1 MDFSLDESQQAV
13 ADLADQILE
22 SRVSPEGIK
31 EMEDA
36 GDWYDRDTYA
46 ELAKAGLCGIGL
58 GEDIGGGGMGIL
70 EAAQAMEAMGRHVT
84 PLPLWSCTLA
94 AMAIDRFGTDEQR
107 QRELPGVADGSSLLT
122 VGIQEWH
129 NDDYLSP
136 AMQATSTGASS
147 SENSWRLDGTK
158 IVVEFAE
165 ESQKILVT
173 ARADEGI
180 GLFLASLDDAGISKE
195 AGTSIRLQPVHELAF
210 NDVTAEL
217 VGEISQP
224 SSDNSAVWLTRAA
237 TALLCATQVGVL
249 DKALKMTA
257 EYTSTREQFGRP
269 IATFQA
275 VTQSLAN
282 QFMHV
287 NGAKLTTASAL
298 YLMSTTE
305 GAAREGAAGGGEAR
319 GEDIGSDID
328 KALHV
333 AKWYA
338 SHCAHEVAHATQHV
352 HGGMGV
358 DRDYP
363 LHRYTLWNKH
373 IETSLGAGTQ
383 QLRRLGE
390 IFASS

>member
-31 EMEDA
+31 EIEDA
-36 GDWYDRDTYA
+36 GSWYDSDTYA

-58 GEDIGGGGMGIL
+58 GEDVGGGGMGIL
-70 EAAQAMEAMGRHVT
+70 EVAQVMEAMGRHVA
-84 PLPLWSCTLA
+84 PLPLWSCALA

-107 QRELPGVADGSSLLT
+107 QRELPGVADGSNLLT
-122 VGIQEWH
+122 AGIQEWH

-136 AMQATSTGASS
+136 SMQATSTGAGL

-173 ARADEGI
+173 ARSDEGT
-180 GLFLASLDDAGISKE
+180 GQFLASLDDEGIAKE
-195 AGTSIRLQPVHELAF
+195 PGTSIRLQPVHEIAF
-210 NDVTAEL
+210 NDVSAEL

-224 SSDNSAVWLTRAA
+224 GSDSSVAWLARVA
-237 TALLCATQVGVL
+237 TALLCATQAGVL

-298 YLMSTTE
+298 YLLSTTE
-305 GAAREGAAGGGEAR
+305 GEEAAR
-319 GEDIGSDID
+319 GEEIGQDID
-328 KALHV
+328 RALHV

-383 QLRRLGE
+383 HLRRLGE
-390 IFASS
+390 IFAAS

>member
-22 SRVSPEGIK
+22 SRVSPEGLK
-31 EMEDA
+31 EMENA
-36 GDWYDRDTYA
+36 GDWYDSDTYA

-58 GEDIGGGGMGIL
+58 SEDIGGGGMGIL
-70 EAAQAMEAMGRHVT
+70 EAAQVMEAMGRHVA
-84 PLPLWSCTLA
+84 PLPLWSCSVA

-107 QRELPGVADGSSLLT
+107 QRELPSAADGSSLLT

-136 AMQATSTGASS
+136 AMRATSTGASS
-147 SENSWRLDGTK
+147 SDNNWRLDGTK

-173 ARADEGI
+173 ARADDGV
-180 GLFLASLDDAGISKE
+180 GLFLASLDDSGISKE
-195 AGTSIRLQPVHELAF
+195 QGISIRLQPVHELAF
-210 NDVTAEL
+210 NDVSAEL

-224 SSDNSAVWLTRAA
+224 GSDSSVVWLTRVA

-249 DKALKMTA
+249 EKALKMTA

-275 VTQSLAN
+275 VTQSLAD

-287 NGAKLTTASAL
+287 NGAKLTAASAL

-305 GAAREGAAGGGEAR
+305 GDAREGAADGGDAR
-319 GEDIGSDID
+319 GEDIDRS
-328 KALHV
+328 LHV

-383 QLRRLGE
+383 QLRKLGE
-390 IFASS
+390 IFAYS